1 MIEMLGYQ
9 IWLYGWFG
17 YMGREHQFTGASV
30 LASQKMWGGA
40 RVPNKDSLGL
50 THVAG
55 QATGPGVG
63 GAFSDLGFQGRD
75 AWPDF
80 TPDPCPQA
88 PPAQAGKQSS
98 YLPQRTVTVKNKN
111 Q

>member
-40 RVPNKDSLGL
+40 RVPCTVPQPWGFS
-50 THVAG
+50 
-55 QATGPGVG
+55 
-63 GAFSDLGFQGRD
+63 GASNRPRMTIPLLH
-75 AWPDF
+75 
-80 TPDPCPQA
+80 
-88 PPAQAGKQSS
+88 S
-98 YLPQRTVTVKNKN
+98 TV
-111 Q
+111 